1 MRNRIKAVFL
11 VAYSLLAS
19 ASMAGPVEDG
29 IRKVIEPRM
38 GIPAVKIVKSPFA
51 GLYEVDTAR
60 GLVYTDSTGSF
71 LLFNGVFVDTKSGEN
86 LSQKREDQLGVFK
99 FSELPLQ
106 DAIKTVYGDGSRVL
120 VTIEDPNC
128 GYCKRLVPELAKLS
142 NVTVYTF
149 LYPVLGP
156 DSEVKAKAI
165 WCAADRAKTWH
176 EWMSAGQALPA
187 KTDCANPIDRN
198 VALATKLRV
207 RGTPTILLRS
217 GERIPG
223 LPTAEQLAQKLAG
236 AK

>member
-1 MRNRIKAVFL
+1 MIRKSTLGL
-11 VAYSLLAS
+11 VLALLAS
-19 ASMAGPVEDG
+19 ASWAGPVEDG
-29 IRKVIEPRM
+29 IRKAIEPRM
-38 GIPAVKIVKSPFA
+38 GIPAAKVVKSPFA

-71 LLFNGVFVDTKSGEN
+71 LLFNGVIIDTKSGDN
-86 LSQKREDQLGVFK
+86 LSQRREDQLGAFK
-99 FSELPLQ
+99 FSDLPLQ

-128 GYCKRLVPELAKLS
+128 TYCKRLVPELTKLS

-156 DSEVKAKAI
+156 DSATKAAAI
-165 WCAADRAKTWH
+165 WCATDRAKTWH
-176 EWMSAGQALPA
+176 EWMSRGQELPA

-198 VALATKLRV
+198 VALASKLRV
-207 RGTPTILLRS
+207 RGTPTILLKS

-236 AK
+236 SK